1 MLPWESRLAC
11 LEKFLILKPVYGH
24 NWKTTL
30 RVIKVKFH
38 FIHFLAVIF
47 EKFVARLHLIIEVH
61 IREFI
66 KAFISMQGC
75 GAVSTTIHIQ
85 LTKRISFLFNMQ
97 LFLST
102 DANLSAMKVKL
113 RQIFFLITSVT
124 LIDNCPS
131 MLLFLQQNCQND
143 TAVLSSY
150 SRKNSGLLFTRSIS
164 LIESRISLQLSQE
177 SIGNRRSMYILIA
190 LLKFVGRASLPNNP
204 T

>member
-1 MLPWESRLAC
+1 M
-11 LEKFLILKPVYGH
+11 
-24 NWKTTL
+24 
-30 RVIKVKFH
+30 
-38 FIHFLAVIF
+38 
-47 EKFVARLHLIIEVH
+47 ARLHLIIEVH
-61 IREFI
+61 IRELF

-85 LTKRISFLFNMQ
+85 LTKRIYFLFNMQ

-102 DANLSAMKVKL
+102 DANLSATKVKL
-113 RQIFFLITSVT
+113 RQIFFFFLTSVM